1 MQGSDNAKAALTK
14 LAGISVRAVA
24 AHAKHLADLK
34 KRGIK
39 PRPHMV
45 EDYKEMLAIAKGQLS
60 PSSTQVQFRQLKSA
74 LGKKHPKITAGLQ
87 QAARKNAWNR
97 NLEISA
103 APMMDNTMGG
113 LLPSLKNKMKSG
125 FHSSGR
131 DLPSPIDREIR
142 KLTKQKEMDTNRDGL
157 FESLKKR
164 RSFEKRSN
172 AFTDAAW
179 AKMNPFPRLSLLK
192 NEPTAW
198 GAVKAKFNP
207 FPRLTLFNKY
217 RNKAKGAVK

>member
-1 MQGSDNAKAALTK
+1 MQGSDNVKVALTK
-14 LAGISVRAVA
+14 LAGISV
-24 AHAKHLADLK
+24 
-34 KRGIK
+34 
-39 PRPHMV
+39 
-45 EDYKEMLAIAKGQLS
+45 
-60 PSSTQVQFRQLKSA
+60 
-74 LGKKHPKITAGLQ
+74 
-87 QAARKNAWNR
+87 
-97 NLEISA
+97 
-103 APMMDNTMGG
+103 
-113 LLPSLKNKMKSG
+113 
-125 FHSSGR
+125 
-131 DLPSPIDREIR
+131 IDRSIR
-142 KLTKQKEMDTNRDGL
+142 KLTKKSEIDV
-157 FESLKKR
+157 S